1 MEILRIAKLLAIS
14 LVCCLSMAACS
25 KDSDDSG
32 AKEPEEPDPYYM
44 LETLDA
50 SFSVIPN
57 EELVEIADISCVV
70 TNFEGESKSYK
81 LNKNNHIEVNLSA
94 EQPTD
99 EDKYSSSMTRA
110 PWINLPVTAKIE
122 VNMTP
127 KQSFAPDAERTY
139 NLSLRV
145 DGVMVAC
152 NSFGYE
158 YGRETSLNTFEKS
171 FPAGEGIGE
180 WMDEVMPCSFGFKC
194 EFVNNTFKVTKTN

>member
-81 LNKNNHIEVNLSA
+81 LNKNNIIEVSVTA
-94 EQPTD
+94 EQPSD
-99 EDKYSSSMTRA
+99 DSWKSEMTRA

-145 DGVMVAC
+145 DGGLIAS

-158 YGRETSLNTFEKS
+158 YGRESTLNTFEKS

>member
-1 MEILRIAKLLAIS
+1 
-14 LVCCLSMAACS
+14 MAACS

-81 LNKNNHIEVNLSA
+81 LNKNNIIEVSVTA
-94 EQPTD
+94 EQPSD
-99 EDKYSSSMTRA
+99 DSWKSEMTRA

-145 DGVMVAC
+145 DGGLIAS

-158 YGRETSLNTFEKS
+158 YGRESTLNTFEKS